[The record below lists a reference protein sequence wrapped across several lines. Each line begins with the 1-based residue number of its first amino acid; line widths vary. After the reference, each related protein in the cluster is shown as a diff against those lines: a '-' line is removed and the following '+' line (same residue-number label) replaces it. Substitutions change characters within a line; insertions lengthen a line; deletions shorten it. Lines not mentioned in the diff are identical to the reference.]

1 MAAASDMKQGAVG
14 IEDEAGQG
22 RSAKSAAGQ
31 GFEPDTIA
39 VFLRRNAD
47 LLESAKLPERGG
59 VSVGTAAS
67 ETSRTLR
74 KLADEMEN
82 KKPVPRLEDLERHL
96 TVLEEKLLAALLA
109 ATEDEEMVM
118 VRTEADLDLAPFRRK
133 MPAAQIDQW
142 HKQYVHKRRL
152 G

>member
-1 MAAASDMKQGAVG
+1 MKEAAVG
-14 IEDEAGQG
+14 VGDEAGQ
-22 RSAKSAAGQ
+22 RFSAKSAAGQ

-47 LLESAKLPERGG
+47 SVESAKLPERGG
-59 VSVGTAAS
+59 VSVATAGWEA
-67 ETSRTLR
+67 SRTPR

-109 ATEDEEMVM
+109 AMEDEEMVM
-118 VRTEADLDLAPFRRK
+118 VRTEADRDLAPYRRK